1 MSEHKTWATL
11 AKVGNEAVVLWC
23 NDEGSEALSRP
34 SVANA
39 TDEPPEVLTVNAKN
53 PIEFMLGI
61 EPFELPPTG
70 LVSYACGVSD
80 VERATATDV
89 MKAFGLS
96 ETNARRRD
104 AKTAVETWGQ
114 LSGEMFAFV
123 PVRELL
129 AMARDV
135 KAVFSIYAYALG
147 ECSEGSLEANLEG
160 GLEFMG
166 WRWEGGNRE
175 RGHMVQLASK
185 PEGIY
190 QSYYANNED
199 LALLHGW
206 VLFDMGKSRD
216 GRMPLFSYDE
226 STRKLESEHFG
237 RLALN
242 ALMRDASPE
251 VAKGGRFTF
260 AGGAGWGRTC
270 AKLAE
275 LLCNGRAAVCE
286 NCGNVFTRR
295 RNTKRFCSNA
305 CKVSANERLHA
316 QA

>member
-1 MSEHKTWATL
+1 MSEEKTYATL
-11 AKVGNEAVVLWC
+11 AKVGGEAVVLWC
-23 NDEGSEALSRP
+23 DEARTRP

-39 TDEPPEVLTVNAKN
+39 SDEPPEVLVVNAKN
-53 PIEFMLGI
+53 PIEFMLGM
-61 EPFELPPTG
+61 ESFETPPTG
-70 LVSYACGVSD
+70 WVSYACSVSD

-89 MKAFGLS
+89 MRAFGLS

-114 LSGEMFAFV
+114 FSGETFAFV

-129 AMARDV
+129 TMAHDMKV
-135 KAVFSIYAYALG
+135 VFSIYAYALG
-147 ECSEGSLEANLEG
+147 ECSDAMLETNLEG

-166 WRWEGGNRE
+166 WRWESGNRE
-175 RGHMVQLASK
+175 RGHIIQLASK

-206 VLFDMGKSRD
+206 VLFDMRQSRD
-216 GRMPLFSYDE
+216 GRLPLFSYDE
-226 STRKLESEHFG
+226 STRKFESEHFG

-242 ALMRDASPE
+242 ALMCDTSPE
-251 VAKGGRFTF
+251 VAKGGRFTA
-260 AGGAGWGRTC
+260 AGGAGWGRVC
-270 AKLAE
+270 ARLAE

-286 NCGNVFTRR
+286 NCGNVFARR

-305 CKVSANERLHA
+305 CKVSANERLRA
-316 QA
+316 EY

>member
-1 MSEHKTWATL
+1 MSEEKTYATL
-11 AKVGNEAVVLWC
+11 AKVGGEAVVLWC
-23 NDEGSEALSRP
+23 DEAHARP
-34 SVANA
+34 SVTNA
-39 TDEPPEVLTVNAKN
+39 SNEPPEVMVVNAKN
-53 PIEFMLGI
+53 PIELMLGM
-61 EPFELPPTG
+61 ESFETPPTG
-70 LVSYACGVSD
+70 WVSYACSVSD

-89 MKAFGLS
+89 MRAFGLS
-96 ETNARRRD
+96 ETNARRRG

-114 LSGEMFAFV
+114 LSGETFAFV

-129 AMARDV
+129 TMAHDMKV
-135 KAVFSIYAYALG
+135 VFSIYAYALG
-147 ECSEGSLEANLEG
+147 ECSDAMLETNLEG

-166 WRWEGGNRE
+166 WRWESGNRE
-175 RGHMVQLASK
+175 RGHIIQLASK

-206 VLFDMGKSRD
+206 VSFDMSQSRNGKL
-216 GRMPLFSYDE
+216 PLFSYDE
-226 STRKLESEHFG
+226 GTRKFESEHFG

-242 ALMRDASPE
+242 ALMRDVSPE
-251 VAKGGRFTF
+251 VAKGGRFT
-260 AGGAGWGRTC
+260 AASGASWGRVC
-270 AKLAE
+270 ARLAE

-286 NCGNVFTRR
+286 NCGDVFTRR
-295 RNTKRFCSNA
+295 RSTKRFCSNA